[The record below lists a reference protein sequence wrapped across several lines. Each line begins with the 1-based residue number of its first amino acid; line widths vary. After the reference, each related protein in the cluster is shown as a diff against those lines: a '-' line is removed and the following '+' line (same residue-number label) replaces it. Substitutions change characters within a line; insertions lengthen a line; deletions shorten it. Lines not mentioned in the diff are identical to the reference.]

1 VNVQD
6 YISSGI
12 VESYVLG
19 LASPEEQSEFERMCR
34 QYPEVLQARMD
45 FELAMEQQA
54 FQNAIA
60 PPAALKQQ
68 VMDAIS
74 PGEAKIIPIDTS
86 APVVKANWFKYAA
99 AACAVLLAGSLYWN
113 ISQFNRNRKLQGTYD
128 GLVKEYDSTAL
139 RLAEVEDEIDA
150 IIRPN
155 PNMKMAAMKGL
166 DPAPASFATVYWDST
181 SKDVY
186 LLVNNLPT
194 PPSEKQYQL
203 WALLDGQPIDV
214 GMIDNDFFIGQK
226 KLLLKMK
233 NVNGAQA
240 FAITLEDKGGS
251 PTPKGKM
258 YTLGNL

>member
-19 LASPEEQSEFERMCR
+19 LSTPEEQAEFERMCR
-34 QYPEVLQARMD
+34 QYPEVLEARTN
-45 FELAMEQQA
+45 FEIAMEHQA
-54 FQNAIA
+54 MQNSVA
-60 PPAALKQQ
+60 PPPALKQQ
-68 VMDAIS
+68 VKALIF
-74 PGEAKIIPIDTS
+74 PGEARIIPLNSDES
-86 APVVKANWFKYAA
+86 ATKSNWLKYAV
-99 AACAVLLAGSLYWN
+99 AACVVLLAGSLYWN
-113 ISQFNRNRKLQGTYD
+113 ISQYKRNKKLQVSYD
-128 GLVKEYDSTAL
+128 EVVRDYDSMAV
-139 RLAEVEDEIDA
+139 RLTGVEDEIA
-150 IIRPN
+150 MMTLN
-155 PNMKMAAMKGL
+155 PNIKMAAMKGL
-166 DPAPASFATVYWDST
+166 APAPASLATVYWDST

-186 LLVNNLPT
+186 LLVNNLPI

-203 WALLDGQPIDV
+203 WALLDGKPIDV

-226 KLLLKMK
+226 KLLLRMK

-251 PTPKGKM
+251 PTPKGPM

>member
-1 VNVQD
+1 MNVQD

-19 LASPEEQSEFERMCR
+19 LTSPEEQSEFERMFR
-34 QYPEVLQARMD
+34 EYPEVLQARVD

-54 FQNAIA
+54 FKNAIA
-60 PPAALKQQ
+60 PPPALKQQ

-74 PGEAKIIPIDTS
+74 PAEAKIIPIDKTTR
-86 APVVKANWFKYAA
+86 VVKANWFKYAA

-113 ISQFNRNRKLQGTYD
+113 ISQFNRNRKLQETYN
-128 GLVKEYDSTAL
+128 GLVKDYDSAAL
-139 RLAEVEDEIDA
+139 RLTEVEDEIDMM
-150 IIRPN
+150 ISN

-166 DPAPASFATVYWDST
+166 DDVPASFATVYWDST

-186 LLVNNLPT
+186 LLVNNLPK

-240 FAITLEDKGGS
+240 FAITLEEKGGS

>member
-19 LASPEEQSEFERMCR
+19 LASPEEQLDFERICK
-34 QYPEVLQARMD
+34 QYPEVLQARTD

-54 FQNAIA
+54 VQNAIA
-60 PPAALKQQ
+60 PPPALKQQ
-68 VMDAIS
+68 VMNAVLPS
-74 PGEAKIIPIDTS
+74 EAKIVPLNND
-86 APVVKANWFKYAA
+86 APSIVKANWFKYAA

-113 ISQFNRNRKLQGTYD
+113 ISQFSRNSKLQASYD
-128 GLVKEYDSTAL
+128 EVAKDYDSTAL
-139 RLAEVEDEIDA
+139 RLSEVEDEIA
-150 IIRPN
+150 MMTLN
-155 PNMKMAAMKGL
+155 PNVKMAAMKGKEIS
-166 DPAPASFATVYWDST
+166 PASYATVYWDST

-186 LLVNNLPT
+186 LLVNNLPK

-214 GMIDNDFFIGQK
+214 GMIDNDFFVGQK
-226 KLLLKMK
+226 KLLLRMK
-233 NVNGAQA
+233 NVSGAQA
-240 FAITLEDKGGS
+240 FAITLEEKGGS
-251 PTPKGKM
+251 PTPKGPM